1 MSALTSVETI
11 FRLVSRRG
19 FMQTGLAR
27 IAGLS
32 LPGLLPHRVTAAT
45 PGSTGRK
52 TSVSRVFFLTLFCLC
67 SMIAAVQGD
76 NPAPVSD
83 TAVRDAV
90 SRSLPFLEEEG
101 VAWMKD
107 RRCMS
112 CHHVPLLV
120 WSHRSAQA
128 QGFTVDSQKLA
139 EWDEWTRKD
148 SLANRNLFTLRN
160 YDLGRPEAATLPL
173 AVKDKLKPLIA
184 RPFQTEAEFLAE
196 LTTLLTDDEM
206 KSHRATVL
214 TISERPV
221 DIFDRVGG
229 GLESLG
235 SLLIA
240 SQGTAS
246 VLTEPK
252 FRDGVIDLM
261 SQIQLADGS
270 WTPGGQF
277 AGMRRWTLPTAN
289 QATTMWTTLAL
300 ASYDTPDPKR
310 SASIA
315 KALAYLRQ
323 QTPNPDHREW
333 LAMRILFERRFGSN
347 EDVAKLR
354 QQLLAARN
362 GDGAWGWEKGVPS
375 DALTTG
381 LAIYVLAKAR
391 AGVDSSV
398 FRDARKWLLASQQS
412 DGSWLTPAKN
422 FTKSIDPKRLTV
434 RDEIYHYWGTAWAVI
449 GLVETLGK
457 SGS

>member
-1 MSALTSVETI
+1 MTRVI
-11 FRLVSRRG
+11 F
-19 FMQTGLAR
+19 A
-27 IAGLS
+27 
-32 LPGLLPHRVTAAT
+32 
-45 PGSTGRK
+45 
-52 TSVSRVFFLTLFCLC
+52 TLFCFGPL
-67 SMIAAVQGD
+67 SGMLRAD
-76 NPAPVSD
+76 DPAQVNDS
-83 TAVRDAV
+83 AVRDAV
-90 SRSLPFLEEEG
+90 SRSLPFVEKEG
-101 VAWMKD
+101 VIWMKD
-107 RRCMS
+107 RGCMS
-112 CHHVPLLV
+112 CHHVPLLL

-139 EWDEWTRKD
+139 EWDDWIRKD
-148 SLANRNLFTLRN
+148 SLANRRQFWLRN

-196 LTTLLTDDEM
+196 LTPLLTEDEM

-214 TISERPV
+214 KISERTV

-229 GLESLG
+229 GLEALG
-235 SLLIA
+235 PLLIA

-246 VLTEPK
+246 VLTQPE

-270 WTPGGQF
+270 WTPGVQIT
-277 AGMRRWTLPTAN
+277 GMLWTLPTAH

-310 SASIA
+310 STSIE

-323 QTPNPDHREW
+323 QTPNPDNREW
-333 LAMRILFERRFGSN
+333 LAMRILFERRFGSD
-347 EDVAKLR
+347 EEVAKLR
-354 QQLLAARN
+354 QQLLDARN

-375 DALTTG
+375 DPLTTG
-381 LAIYVLAKAR
+381 LAIYVLAKVR
-391 AGVDSSV
+391 AGDDSSA
-398 FRDARKWLLASQQS
+398 FRGARKWLLASQQS

-422 FTKSIDPKRLTV
+422 FTKPTDPERMKV
-434 RDEIYHYWGTAWAVI
+434 RDEIYHYWGTAWATI
-449 GLVETLGK
+449 GLLETLGK

>member
-1 MSALTSVETI
+1 MTRVI
-11 FRLVSRRG
+11 F
-19 FMQTGLAR
+19 A
-27 IAGLS
+27 
-32 LPGLLPHRVTAAT
+32 
-45 PGSTGRK
+45 
-52 TSVSRVFFLTLFCLC
+52 TLFCFGTL
-67 SMIAAVQGD
+67 SAMVWAD
-76 NPAPVSD
+76 DPAQVND

-90 SRSLPFLEEEG
+90 SRSLPFLEKDG

-112 CHHVPLLV
+112 CHHVPLLL

-148 SLANRNLFTLRN
+148 SLSNRRQFWLRN
-160 YDLGRPEAATLPL
+160 YDLGRPEAAKLPQ

-184 RPFQTEAEFLAE
+184 RPFQTEAEYLAE
-196 LTTLLTDDEM
+196 LTPLLTEDEM

-214 TISERPV
+214 KISERTL
-221 DIFDRVGG
+221 DMGDRVGG
-229 GLESLG
+229 GLEALSP
-235 SLLIA
+235 LLIA

-246 VLTEPK
+246 VLAQPE

-270 WTPGGQF
+270 WTPGVQLT
-277 AGMRRWTLPTAN
+277 GMLWTLPTAN

-300 ASYDTPDPKR
+300 ASYDTLDPKR
-310 SASIA
+310 SASIE

-323 QTPNPDHREW
+323 QTPNPDNREW
-333 LAMRILFERRFGSN
+333 LAMRILFKRRFASD
-347 EDVAKLR
+347 EEVAKLR
-354 QQLLAARN
+354 QQLLDARN
-362 GDGAWGWEKGVPS
+362 GDGAWGWENGVPS

-381 LAIYVLAKAR
+381 LSIYVLAKVR
-391 AGVDSSV
+391 AGDDSSV

-422 FTKSIDPKRLTV
+422 FTRPTDPERMKV
-434 RDEIYHYWGTAWAVI
+434 RDEIYHYWGTAWATI
-449 GLVETLGK
+449 GLLETLGK